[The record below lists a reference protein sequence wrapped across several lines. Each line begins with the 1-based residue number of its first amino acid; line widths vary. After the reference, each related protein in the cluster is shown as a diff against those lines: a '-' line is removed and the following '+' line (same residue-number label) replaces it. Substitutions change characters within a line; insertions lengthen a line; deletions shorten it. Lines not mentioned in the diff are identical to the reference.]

1 MLKLLRAGAPAG
13 VLALACIAGYALP
26 GVFAPLRGGIVP
38 ALGLVMFGMGLTLSV
53 AQVRSL
59 LARPWLLALGTAL
72 QFMVMPA
79 AGWLSAWLFRL
90 PPELAAGL
98 ILTGSAPGGTAS
110 NVMVYLARGDLA
122 LSVGCTS
129 LSTLL
134 APLFTPLFT
143 ELYAGTQVAVPALA
157 MARDTALIVLG
168 PVLAGMAVRA
178 WWPGGA
184 QRIGRVLP
192 FLALTVVGLIVAIIL
207 ALNHDRLG
215 QVGAA
220 LAGAVVLH
228 NAMGLGLGYGAAAAC
243 RLGEPQRRAIA
254 LEVGMQNSGLAS
266 ALALK
271 FLPPLA
277 ALPAAL
283 FSVWHNVSALALA
296 AWWARHDGGHAPP
309 AGG

>member
-1 MLKLLRAGAPAG
+1 MRELLRAGAPAG
-13 VLALACIAGYALP
+13 VLALSCVAGYAWP
-26 GVFAPLRGGIVP
+26 GAFAPLRAGIVP
-38 ALGLVMFGMGLTLSV
+38 ALGLVMFGMGLTLS
-53 AQVRSL
+53 ATQVRGL

-72 QFMVMPA
+72 QFALMPA

-90 PPELAAGL
+90 PPDLSAGL

-110 NVMVYLARGDLA
+110 NVMVYLARGDVA
-122 LSVGCTS
+122 LSVGCTA

-134 APLFTPLFT
+134 APLATPLFT
-143 ELYAGTQVAVPALA
+143 ELYADARVAVPALA
-157 MARDTALIVLG
+157 MARDTALIVLA
-168 PVLAGMAVRA
+168 PVLAGMALRA
-178 WWPGGA
+178 LRPGLAARLTAG
-184 QRIGRVLP
+184 LP
-192 FLALTVVGLIVAIIL
+192 FLALAVVGLIVAIIL
-207 ALNHDRLG
+207 ALSHDRLG
-215 QVGAA
+215 QVGLA
-220 LAGAVVLH
+220 LAGAVVAH
-228 NAMGLGLGYGAAAAC
+228 NALGLALGYGAAAAC
-243 RLGEPQRRAIA
+243 RLGEAQRRAIA

-296 AWWARHDGGHAPP
+296 AWWGRRGGGQDPS